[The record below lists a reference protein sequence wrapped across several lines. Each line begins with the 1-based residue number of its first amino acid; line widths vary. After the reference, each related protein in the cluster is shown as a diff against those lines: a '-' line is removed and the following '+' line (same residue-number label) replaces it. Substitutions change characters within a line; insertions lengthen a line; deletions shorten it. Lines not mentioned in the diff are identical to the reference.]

1 MDCVLCAGVFAVPEL
16 AFILRKWQR
25 ANKRADGNGH
35 NEGDGGGHCP
45 LREACSEGQRGG
57 EVCDQ
62 ETAYCA

>member
-45 LREACSEGQRGG
+45 LYTASSEGQRGG
-57 EVCDQ
+57 EVCEGED
-62 ETAYCA
+62 ACWG